1 VGECRHER
9 SLFFQHWSL
18 WCKDCGAVQWDS
30 REGKWDVPSQ
40 NAELR
45 AELRRMAVL
54 VDLSADKSIDED
66 FGNED
71 LWSLVHKWLPKQEAQ
86 P

>member
-1 VGECRHER
+1 V
-9 SLFFQHWSL
+9 
-18 WCKDCGAVQWDS
+18 DS
-30 REGKWDVPSQ
+30 RDVDAIEDTNIALQ
-40 NAELR
+40 RENAELR
-45 AELRRMAVL
+45 AELGRMAVL